1 MIINRTDHHKKISH
15 VGLIASSGLKTVKK
29 TKLCG
34 WGHFS
39 SRSILNG
46 LRSSEITKKN
56 TPNFFKLW
64 KNYPGYKCLWV
75 SVFNSLCK
83 QDKYGEKTCCIT
95 FGFFFGNTNILKCYC
110 FWTFCRIN
118 RNAALGETKQKRKK
132 LEQNT
137 YTLYHPNKTQL
148 FTSFLVYF
156 WEVIP
161 AFD

>member
-1 MIINRTDHHKKISH
+1 MIINRTDHHKINKSCRLNSKFRFKDSLKNKTLLLGSIFIKINFKR
-15 VGLIASSGLKTVKK
+15 VEVI
-29 TKLCG
+29 
-34 WGHFS
+34 
-39 SRSILNG
+39 RDYQ
-46 LRSSEITKKN
+46 KN

-132 LEQNT
+132 LE
-137 YTLYHPNKTQL
+137 
-148 FTSFLVYF
+148 
-156 WEVIP
+156 
-161 AFD
+161 

>member
-34 WGHFS
+34 WGQFS

-64 KNYPGYKCLWV
+64 KKYPGYKCLWV

-83 QDKYGEKTCCIT
+83 QDKYGEK
-95 FGFFFGNTNILKCYC
+95 
-110 FWTFCRIN
+110 RV
-118 RNAALGETKQKRKK
+118 ALH
-132 LEQNT
+132 LD
-137 YTLYHPNKTQL
+137 
-148 FTSFLVYF
+148 FFLVTLTYLN
-156 WEVIP
+156 VI
-161 AFD
+161 AFELFAV